1 MGERSSICCVGARST
16 RREQP
21 THQKL
26 GRATSFP
33 LCVAHFMARSVPRIP
48 LLGTRVNRGG
58 RAPVCDPCHNAP
70 TTPTR
75 LFSPGVAGE
84 RRRKIVAR
92 ILTLDPERARGL
104 RKALVWM
111 AKRQYGGAVPGLLN
125 ILAQDL
131 NIGLPVNWIY
141 NHLHMR
147 KSSPLSRL
155 QREMLA
161 TVVNGLIGGAP

>member
-1 MGERSSICCVGARST
+1 M
-16 RREQP
+16 
-21 THQKL
+21 
-26 GRATSFP
+26 
-33 LCVAHFMARSVPRIP
+33 
-48 LLGTRVNRGG
+48 
-58 RAPVCDPCHNAP
+58 
-70 TTPTR
+70 
-75 LFSPGVAGE
+75 
-84 RRRKIVAR
+84 AR
-92 ILTLDPERARGL
+92 ILTLDPEQARGL

-111 AKRQYGGAVPGLLN
+111 EKRRYGGAVPGIFK

-147 KSSPLSRL
+147 KGSPLSRL